1 MTLAER
7 RQMCVEILL
16 ASADTSSVTLYYTLV
31 MLAARPDL
39 ARILQAEIQDEDGGR
54 LEKMDALLKE
64 SMRLKPVGP
73 MILRTA
79 EKDDE
84 VAVDGRTMV
93 IKAGSHLLLNVR
105 DYHVDPDYFPD
116 PHDIRLDRYKGAR
129 EACFM
134 AFGHGPKSCV
144 GQHFAMVEMKAILT
158 EVLRH
163 LEFSTPQDLASMQTR
178 WDIANHPVD
187 PATFFVRQKPADC

>member
-1 MTLAER
+1 MQSMVHPHR
-7 RQMCVEILL
+7 GCVQFQDSLSQ
-16 ASADTSSVTLYYTLV
+16 ACVTWDPK
-31 MLAARPDL
+31 RE
-39 ARILQAEIQDEDGGR
+39 Q
-54 LEKMDALLKE
+54 LKTQ
-64 SMRLKPVGP
+64 VGP